1 MNCPKCDQRL
11 YMLGCI
17 FQEKGEF
24 LTAGWCYNEKCSLH
38 GGLIKFI
45 LKEDPPKKEVDTD

>member
-1 MNCPKCDQRL
+1 
-11 YMLGCI
+11 MLGCI
-17 FQEKGEF
+17 YQEKGKF

-38 GGLIKFI
+38 GELIKFI